1 MSEKRMGLQLLAGSI
16 AVCLAWSMLQGTQG
30 KQEASSD
37 GRPNLLV
44 VTFDTTRADRLPPY
58 GYDGIKTPA
67 ISRLASQG
75 VTFLRAHSQSPQ
87 TLPSHTSLFT
97 GLYTITHN
105 VRSNGQRLEP
115 NAITLA
121 EVLSAEGYQT
131 GAVVATA
138 ALLEDFGLGQ
148 GFQTYNDDFEDP
160 ALSSAIKS
168 VFRFFS
174 RHKINPYST
183 RPANRVSAL
192 ARRWL
197 SKAAKK
203 KSPFFLWAHFF
214 DPHAPY
220 VYHPDFDRPSLKR
233 KSGTKN
239 RYGELEGNYVN
250 EIEFADHYLGKL
262 LDHLDALGL
271 SSNTLVAF
279 SADHGESLGEHGYTG
294 HRSEVY
300 ENIIRIP
307 LILRFPGRLTA
318 GQRLDTPA
326 MSIDVAPTLLRLMNV
341 DFPDN
346 AFAGEDLFVLDPQ
359 KPRRSY
365 SLAVKLF
372 TKSPIRTALLY
383 GDYKYIQYDDPS
395 RNKFF
400 RLSQDPDEESNLIER
415 GPLPETGLDWAAA
428 IQEWF
433 DRYEELTVSDFE
445 MTAEQMERLR
455 SLGYIQ

>member
-1 MSEKRMGLQLLAGSI
+1 MSELRTGLRLLAGLVT
-16 AVCLAWSMLQGTQG
+16 VCLLWSVLQGTQKG
-30 KQEASSD
+30 KAKASSD
-37 GRPNLLV
+37 ARPNLLL

-67 ISRLASQG
+67 LSRLASQG
-75 VTFLRAHSQSPQ
+75 VTFLRMHSQSPQ

-121 EVLSAEGYQT
+121 EVLRAEGYQT

-148 GFQTYNDDFEDP
+148 GFQTYNDDFED
-160 ALSSAIKS
+160 AAISGAIKS

-174 RHKINPYST
+174 RNKINLYST
-183 RPANRVSAL
+183 RPANRVSTL

-203 KSPFFLWAHFF
+203 DRPFFLWVHFF
-214 DPHAPY
+214 DPHTPY
-220 VYHPDFDRPSLKR
+220 LHHPDFDRPSLKR
-233 KSGTKN
+233 RSGTQN
-239 RYGELEGNYVN
+239 RYGQLEKNYLN

-262 LDHLDALGL
+262 LNHLDRLGL

-294 HRSEVY
+294 HRGEVY

-307 LILRFPGRLTA
+307 LILRFPGRLRA

-326 MSIDVAPTLLRLMNV
+326 MSIDVVPTLLKLMSI
-341 DFPDN
+341 DFPDS
-346 AFAGEDLFVLDPQ
+346 AFAGEDLFALDPHM
-359 KPRRSY
+359 PRRCY

-383 GDYKYIQYDDPS
+383 GGYKYIQFDDPS
-395 RNKFF
+395 HNLFF
-400 RLSQDPDEESNLIER
+400 SLSQDPEEGSNLIKAA
-415 GPLPETGLDWAAA
+415 PLPESGLDWTAA
-428 IQEWF
+428 IQDWF

-445 MTAEQMERLR
+445 MTAEQMER
-455 SLGYIQ
+455 